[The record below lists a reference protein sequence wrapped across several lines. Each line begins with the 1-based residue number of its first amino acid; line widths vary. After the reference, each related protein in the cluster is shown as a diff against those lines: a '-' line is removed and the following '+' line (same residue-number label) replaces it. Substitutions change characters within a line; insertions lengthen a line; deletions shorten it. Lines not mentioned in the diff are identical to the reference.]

1 MVYKSKN
8 KKIQMNGISPKNPTN
23 SKSDRKGSGAYDCA
37 DVIFYVTGSYYFY
50 RVYDTLRRRYMKKKQ
65 NIVPLKDLNLTD
77 RFLFDE
83 VIVYWHVHN
92 QTN

>member
-1 MVYKSKN
+1 
-8 KKIQMNGISPKNPTN
+8 
-23 SKSDRKGSGAYDCA
+23 
-37 DVIFYVTGSYYFY
+37 
-50 RVYDTLRRRYMKKKQ
+50 MKKKQ